1 MIKRV
6 SVTNPKGE
14 VLDMELGNPEK
25 SGFAII
31 NIEGLGP
38 PQADING
45 QELATADGM
54 LYSSAR
60 AQTRNILLH
69 LLMWPRDSRSKYGRL
84 STEECRHLTYRYFPL
99 KKRVRITIETD
110 ARTSF
115 CEGYVE
121 SNEPEIFSN
130 QEMTTIS
137 IICPDPYFYV
147 NGDSQTIFS
156 GIRPNFEFP
165 FSNESLTEPMLEFG
179 QIWIDRHAIIEY
191 RGSVDTGVLITIH
204 SLSGPAEG
212 IKLYNVD
219 TQEQMIIDTSKI
231 AKISGEAFGE
241 KDDIVISTVKKDRY
255 CKLLRKGVYTNII
268 GALSMDSD
276 WFQISSGANGFAFT
290 ADKGADNLSVTFG
303 YKDAYVGV

>member
-1 MIKRV
+1 MIKRI

-25 SGFAII
+25 SGFAIV
-31 NIEGLGP
+31 NVEGLGP

-45 QELATADGM
+45 QELATEDGM

-60 AQTRNILLH
+60 AQTRNINMQ

-84 STEECRHLTYRYFPL
+84 SVEECRHMSYRYFPL
-99 KKRVRITIETD
+99 KKRVKITVETD
-110 ARTSF
+110 TRTSF

-130 QEMTTIS
+130 QENTTIS
-137 IICPDPYFYV
+137 IVCPDPYFYV
-147 NGDSQTIFS
+147 DGDSQTIFS
-156 GIRPNFEFP
+156 GIRPAFEFP
-165 FSNESLTEPMLEFG
+165 FSNESLTESLIEFG
-179 QIWIDRHAIIEY
+179 QIWIDRHAVLDY
-191 RGSVDTGVLITIH
+191 HGSVDTGVLITIH
-204 SLSGPAEG
+204 SLSGKAEG

-219 TQEQMIIDTSKI
+219 TQEQMLIDTAKI
-231 AKISGEAFGE
+231 EKISGAAFDAA
-241 KDDIVISTVKKDRY
+241 DDIVISTVKKDRY

-276 WFQISSGANGFAFT
+276 WFQISSGQNGFAFT
-290 ADKGADNLSVTFG
+290 ADAGADNLSVTFG
-303 YKDAYVGV
+303 YKDAYVGI